1 MELLRKMLEVT
12 MTRGA
17 QSAGLVTYRQAGGD
31 AQGCRARSVSGKR
44 TDLARLLLS
53 KFSRVIERRRP
64 LLGAG
69 LVSAPQLFQGHTR
82 FATTSLT
89 TLGGCHPHQWSP
101 PTKQKHWSWA
111 AGGGGGFV
119 ATQRTVEGFI
129 THNGDLDFFSLHG
142 VGYPV
147 PELQRLLAAVLHRP
161 MPDAVD
167 SACIAGL
174 LDLLRAKGL
183 WLASAR
189 YGYLYGALEPASP
202 AQRLAAPPLHTRP
215 AALLSVGQ
223 LRKLAATLEESFV
236 AVMAAGAEA
245 GGGGG
250 ERGGEGSEEAAA
262 LALGAL
268 EEGELC
274 SELDS
279 DDNSSASSGGGG
291 GGGAAAEHSA
301 LRRRIERRACAML
314 LREAEASGLAAAVR
328 AGAPGKNVAE
338 AVRGLVRCAVAAF
351 FDNGLMETGRLLL
364 EAAKG
369 SFGLVL
375 SHALDS
381 PAEVAIAARGQ
392 SMSVAFYPKLGLVAF
407 GSEAAATKAP
417 LTLDA
422 TTPWWR
428 PPASAKGGVGRL
440 EESGAELCAGSTR
453 LDLDDLDGELLLLRA
468 SVPFEQAPP
477 DGGGGGG
484 AAAGDGATPSAEEV
498 LMVYGEAGARRVLLG
513 VSLRFGSYAAK
524 QQAQAHAARREQP
537 DGGDCSGPA
546 SRGSS
551 TRLRHAVPVPAT
563 QASRRQSPLVAR
575 MVMLGGNAR
584 VLPLTAATP
593 DPVGF
598 DIGEIP
604 QVLRAVRTS
613 FAQPHTLN
621 HACLRAFG
629 RDVARRLAL
638 KSGKQQPAAAD
649 ALDVLVVGCE
659 VSLWVGEQFAS
670 DLSAVQPSL
679 RVRALSANKL
689 LGLLGQHAPLPALGF
704 GLDVQRLIASLSV
717 DDTVVLLISHSGAT
731 FGTLGCCHLLAP
743 FSRSVYA
750 LCSEP
755 DTALG
760 RAVGRLTPEP
770 RVFSSLT
777 GHRPAEP
784 CSISVA
790 ATHEVLTHLLLH
802 LMRSLGE
809 GSGHAM
815 AHATGPGHAADRAAG
830 HTARGVR
837 AAYPVAPEDA
847 TTSLRRGAAGP
858 QPGAGPRP
866 LGAVGSLMAEDADT
880 LAGLHTSHLE
890 AVADIVGDSLSVAR
904 DTATGRRLR
913 QQGQYWAASILEGPI
928 SWIISALY
936 ILVTVAVLGAAPC
949 TAVGAVLLP
958 AAASPDAPRPPL
970 LHLFMLLDAA
980 VYIFLPIW
988 TTMLLRLLQRRPWLH
1003 RVAGRSLLIGDVPW
1017 VAQSL
1022 EAFATKLFALSYSIA
1037 GLTVY
1042 SANPSDHLVHRHT
1055 HRVVRGALLAVGRPD
1070 GRMHSLASAEAAT
1083 LLSVKQVSST
1093 KASVV

>member
-17 QSAGLVTYRQAGGD
+17 QSAGLVTYRQANGD
-31 AQGCRARSVSGKR
+31 AQGCRARTVSGKR

-69 LVSAPQLFQGHTR
+69 LVAAPQLFQGHTR

-101 PTKQKHWSWA
+101 PTKQKHWSWVS
-111 AGGGGGFV
+111 GGGGFV
-119 ATQRTVEGFI
+119 ATQRTVQCFITCNAAATLCIQAATLSTQAATPSLQVEGFI

-147 PELQRLLAAVLHRP
+147 PELQQLLAAVLHRP

-189 YGYLYGALEPASP
+189 FGYLYGALEPASP

-215 AALLSVGQ
+215 AALLSVAQ

-236 AVMAAGAEA
+236 TVMAAGVEA

-250 ERGGEGSEEAAA
+250 EGGGGGGEAAA
-262 LALGAL
+262 GLALAAL

-279 DDNSSASSGGGG
+279 DDNNNASSGIGRGGDVGG
-291 GGGAAAEHSA
+291 GGGAAAEHA
-301 LRRRIERRACAML
+301 VLRRRIERRACAML

-477 DGGGGGG
+477 DGVGGGG
-484 AAAGDGATPSAEEV
+484 AAAGGGATPSAEEV

-524 QQAQAHAARREQP
+524 QQAQAHAARRELS
-537 DGGDCSGPA
+537 DGGDCNGPA

-551 TRLRHAVPVPAT
+551 TRLRHAVPVSAA
-563 QASRRQSPLVAR
+563 QASRRQSPLAAR

-598 DIGEIP
+598 DISEIP
-604 QVLRAVRTS
+604 KVLRAVRTS

-638 KSGKQQPAAAD
+638 KSGKQQPSAAD

-704 GLDVQRLIASLSV
+704 GLDAQRLIVSLSV
-717 DDTVVLLISHSGAT
+717 GDTVVLLISHSGAT

-760 RAVGRLTPEP
+760 RAVGRLTPES

-809 GSGHAM
+809 GSGHAA
-815 AHATGPGHAADRAAG
+815 AHVTGPCQAVAQVAGDATSDAAG
-830 HTARGVR
+830 DGGRLMR
-837 AAYPVAPEDA
+837 ASYPLAPEVDA
-847 TTSLRRGAAGP
+847 TASPRRGAGGP
-858 QPGAGPRP
+858 LFNCLWHSSCSQVSRP
-866 LGAVGSLMAEDADT
+866 KLLVSGTCVRGDLSGVVRRT
-880 LAGLHTSHLE
+880 L
-890 AVADIVGDSLSVAR
+890 
-904 DTATGRRLR
+904 
-913 QQGQYWAASILEGPI
+913 
-928 SWIISALY
+928 
-936 ILVTVAVLGAAPC
+936 VLGAIDL
-949 TAVGAVLLP
+949 G
-958 AAASPDAPRPPL
+958 
-970 LHLFMLLDAA
+970 
-980 VYIFLPIW
+980 
-988 TTMLLRLLQRRPWLH
+988 
-1003 RVAGRSLLIGDVPW
+1003 
-1017 VAQSL
+1017 
-1022 EAFATKLFALSYSIA
+1022 
-1037 GLTVY
+1037 
-1042 SANPSDHLVHRHT
+1042 
-1055 HRVVRGALLAVGRPD
+1055 
-1070 GRMHSLASAEAAT
+1070 
-1083 LLSVKQVSST
+1083 
-1093 KASVV
+1093 